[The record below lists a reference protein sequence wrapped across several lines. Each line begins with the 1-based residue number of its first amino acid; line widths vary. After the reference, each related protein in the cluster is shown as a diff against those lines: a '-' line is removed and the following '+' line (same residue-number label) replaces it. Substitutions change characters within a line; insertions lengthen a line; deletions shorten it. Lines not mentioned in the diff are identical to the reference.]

1 MYFFKVEKF
10 LQFFLE
16 MDTFQNFSALEQ
28 VVFYSGLIKRCRDMV
43 VSVVNDPEL
52 SDSSRF
58 LYVVLF
64 TEKTAQLL
72 NALCEVFVSI

>member
-1 MYFFKVEKF
+1 
-10 LQFFLE
+10 

-28 VVFYSGLIKRCRDMV
+28 VVFYSGLIKRFRDMV